1 MSPRTGRPK
10 IANPKNIELKLRLD
24 QDMNDKLQAYCK
36 KHGIVRTDAIRQG
49 IRLILEADK

>member
-36 KHGIVRTDAIRQG
+36 KHGIVRTEAIRQG

>member
-24 QDMNDKLQAYCK
+24 QDMNDKLLAYCK
-36 KHGIVRTDAIRQG
+36 KHGIVRTEVIRQG